1 MALTA
6 IRRADLLAGLSVA
19 GILLPE
25 AVAYAAIAGLA
36 PNRAVLA
43 ALAGALIYALAGR
56 SRFAIVAP
64 TSSSAAILAA
74 SLASLP
80 DGADR
85 GAFATLAVALVGLM
99 FVAAG
104 SLRLGGLAG
113 FVSRPVLRGFAFG
126 LALTIIV
133 RQMPALTG
141 VALPGHQD
149 LFQTVAGLGAALP
162 RWHLPSVAVGLAALA
177 LLLALRRRPRLPG
190 AFLTLGA
197 GIALSFVVDLPAHGV
212 ALIGRIDFAPS
223 WPVLPP
229 FDLGVWAAFAELA
242 PALCLMLFAESW
254 GTMRGLAL
262 AHGDRVEPD
271 RELRALGWSNLGAA
285 LVNGMPVGAG
295 FSAGTANEAAGAATR
310 MAGVVAALGL
320 GLLVVF
326 GGPLIGRLPHPV
338 LAAVVIAALTH
349 ALAPGPLVRLF
360 RLGRDQYVALAAA
373 VGVIVLGTLSGMV
386 FAITLSLV
394 VLLRRLASPRV
405 PRLGRLADSRDYVDL
420 ARHPE
425 ASVPRDV
432 TIWRP
437 AAPLFFANAER
448 VLGAIA
454 AGGSLTG
461 PVILSLEE
469 TSELDTTA
477 LDALLEFDGL
487 VDRAGGQLWLA
498 RVHDHVRDLLAAA
511 GADGLVARSSYSV
524 DDAVAA
530 ARGVNR
536 PRR

>member
-1 MALTA
+1 MAPTGL
-6 IRRADLLAGLSVA
+6 RRADLLAGFSVA

-25 AVAYAAIAGLA
+25 AVAYAAIAGLT

-43 ALAGALIYALAGR
+43 AIAGALIYALAGR
-56 SRFAIVAP
+56 SRFAVVAP

-74 SLASLP
+74 ALASLP
-80 DGADR
+80 DGAPR
-85 GAFATLAVALVGLM
+85 EAFATLAVALVGLL

-113 FVSRPVLRGFAFG
+113 FVSRPVLRGFTFG

-133 RQMPALTG
+133 RQIPALAG
-141 VALPGHQD
+141 VTLPGHQD
-149 LFQTVAGLGAALP
+149 LFHTIAGLAAALP
-162 RWHLPSVAVGLAALA
+162 RWHLPSIAVGLAALA
-177 LLLALRRRPRLPG
+177 MLLVLRRVPRLPG
-190 AFLTLGA
+190 AFLTLVA
-197 GIALSFVVDLPAHGV
+197 GIALSFAVDLPAHGV
-212 ALIGRIDFAPS
+212 ALIGSIDFVPS
-223 WPVLPP
+223 WPVVPP
-229 FDLGVWAAFAELA
+229 FEPAAWSAIIELA

-254 GTMRGLAL
+254 GTMRGLGL

-295 FSAGTANEAAGAATR
+295 FSAGAANEAAGAATR
-310 MAGVVAALGL
+310 LAGVIAALGL

-349 ALAPGPLVRLF
+349 ALAPGPLLRLV
-360 RLGRDQYVALAAA
+360 RLGRDQHVALAAA
-373 VGVIVLGTLSGMV
+373 AGVIVLGTLNGMLL
-386 FAITLSLV
+386 AIILSLAA
-394 VLLRRLASPRV
+394 LLRRFATPRV
-405 PRLGRLADSRDYVDL
+405 PRLGQLAGSRDYVDL

-425 ASVPRDV
+425 ASVPRGM

-437 AAPLFFANAER
+437 SAPLFFANAER

-454 AGGSLTG
+454 AADGLSG

-469 TSELDTTA
+469 TADLDTTA
-477 LDALLEFDGL
+477 LDALLEFAQL
-487 VDRAGGQLWLA
+487 VDRAGGTLWLA

-511 GADGLVARSSYSV
+511 GADDLVARSSYSV
-524 DDAVAA
+524 DDAVA
-530 ARGVNR
+530 GVRRR
-536 PRR
+536 P

>member
-1 MALTA
+1 MAPTGL
-6 IRRADLLAGLSVA
+6 RRADLLAGFSVA

-25 AVAYAAIAGLA
+25 AVAYAAIAGLT

-43 ALAGALIYALAGR
+43 AIAGALIYALAGR
-56 SRFAIVAP
+56 SRFAVVAP

-74 SLASLP
+74 ALANLP
-80 DGADR
+80 DGAPR
-85 GAFATLAVALVGLM
+85 EAFATLAVALVGLL
-99 FVAAG
+99 FLAAG

-141 VALPGHQD
+141 VTLPGHQD
-149 LFQTVAGLGAALP
+149 LFHTIAGLAAALP
-162 RWHLPSVAVGLAALA
+162 RWHLPSIAVGLAALA
-177 LLLALRRRPRLPG
+177 MLLVLRRLPRLPG
-190 AFLTLGA
+190 AFLTLVA
-197 GIALSFVVDLPAHGV
+197 GIALSFAVDLPAHGV
-212 ALIGRIDFAPS
+212 ALIGTIDFAPS
-223 WPVLPP
+223 WPAVPP
-229 FDLGVWAAFAELA
+229 FEPAAWSAIIELA

-295 FSAGTANEAAGAATR
+295 FSAGAANEAAGAATR
-310 MAGVVAALGL
+310 LAGVVAALGL

-326 GGPLIGRLPHPV
+326 GGPLIARLPHPV

-349 ALAPGPLVRLF
+349 ALAPGPLVRLV

-373 VGVIVLGTLSGMV
+373 AGVIVLGTLNGMLL
-386 FAITLSLV
+386 AIILSLAA
-394 VLLRRLASPRV
+394 LLRRFAAPRV
-405 PRLGRLADSRDYVDL
+405 AQLGRLAGSRDYVDL

-425 ASVPRDV
+425 ASAPRGM

-437 AAPLFFANAER
+437 SAPLFFANAER

-454 AGGSLTG
+454 AYGLSR

-469 TSELDTTA
+469 TADLDTTA
-477 LDALLEFDGL
+477 LDALLEFAL
-487 VDRAGGQLWLA
+487 QVDRAGGQLWLA

-511 GADGLVARSSYSV
+511 GAGDLVARSSYSV
-524 DDAVAA
+524 DDAVA
-530 ARGVNR
+530 GVRRR
-536 PRR
+536 P